1 MTARKAKRHM
11 NEAED
16 FLVISKVKGI
26 IYVDT
31 KDNDSVNIIG
41 DLAVANK
48 DFRKYLKEILKAIE
62 SYEKETD

>member
-11 NEAED
+11 KEAED
-16 FLVISKVKGI
+16 FLVISKVKGT

-48 DFRKYLKEILKAIE
+48 DFKKYLQEILKAIE